1 MAYNIEQMR
10 LERDGKVLE
19 AFKRLRLPGMA
30 SLFREIVDGSI
41 IIGDVDV
48 PTLLEQFVDAELLRR
63 TGNKADKLIRAAR
76 LWYPSAE
83 LDQLQGAAS
92 KLPPQMISTLSKGG
106 FINAGAFVII
116 CGGPKSGTT
125 YLGCAIAASACRLD
139 RRTLYVRYFDLLT
152 QLVEA
157 KRADGQLGQAME
169 RLRAIPCLVVDDWIN
184 TTMSH
189 NELMLIREVMDY
201 RPKGGGTILISHT
214 HPDRW
219 RELVDTDTSYRDSLL
234 HTLTDGA
241 TVIEL

>member
-41 IIGDVDV
+41 IIVDVDV

-83 LDQLQGAAS
+83 LDRLQGAAS
-92 KLPPQMISTLSKGG
+92 KLPPQTICTLSKGG
-106 FINAGAFVII
+106 FIDAGAFVII

-157 KRADGQLGQAME
+157 KRADGQLGQTME
-169 RLRAIPCLVVDDWIN
+169 RLRAIPCLVVDDWMN